1 MRIKIKEFQGI
12 LIFAMII
19 TSGCSNDDSYT
30 LEPDINIPVAFNTYV
45 EGGNNVSSISTRT
58 GEVAPVGAIQNV
70 DRLRQ
75 YGFGVFSYYTEGNN
89 YAGNTRANFMW
100 DQKIEYSSGW
110 TYSPLRYWPTE
121 STRNSVV
128 VQNLLSF
135 FSYAPFYEALG
146 GTACDVT
153 GNINAVSAQ
162 NFMAKTGAN
171 NGIVAI
177 SNNNYVGDPLVL
189 YKVGQNPSEHVDLLW
204 GVVPSGTTSYQDASG
219 NTVALT
225 PGRPYA
231 NMSQQ
236 SRNSNVNFHFKHALM
251 RIGLNVQCDYSG
263 TGDDAENGIQ
273 TLFLFKDASI
283 RINTPN
289 SATLNLNNTVANTPL
304 WQNIGY
310 QTVVSEDDE
319 TAVFGRG
326 KTTLQIDSSFIS
338 PSLRDFDYGSNSL
351 TTEEKNSKWSFAYT
365 NKENTRNLLK
375 DVAVGNSS
383 VPAYYMIIPD
393 TCTHSPRTVLE
404 ISATYSIQIR
414 DPRLVLTNGF
424 TRQLI
429 TRNSTLVLEKFQ
441 AGKAYTINIIL
452 SRNKMEFKVSC
463 DDWQEPI
470 SYNPDVDLW
479 AETTPD
485 YIDLHPNIG
494 YLPYVTP
501 WDNEASNRSLDLH
514 PPVGYSN
521 SVEPWENDPIRTI
534 DFK

>member
-1 MRIKIKEFQGI
+1 
-12 LIFAMII
+12 MII

-30 LEPDINIPVAFNTYV
+30 LEPDINIPVTFNTYV

-75 YGFGVFSYYTEGNN
+75 YGFGVFSYYTEENN

-153 GNINAVSAQ
+153 GNTNAVSAQ

-251 RIGLNVQCDYSG
+251 RIGLNVQCDYSS

-310 QTVVSEDDE
+310 QTVVGEDDE

-326 KTTLQIDSSFIS
+326 KTTLQIDSSFIT